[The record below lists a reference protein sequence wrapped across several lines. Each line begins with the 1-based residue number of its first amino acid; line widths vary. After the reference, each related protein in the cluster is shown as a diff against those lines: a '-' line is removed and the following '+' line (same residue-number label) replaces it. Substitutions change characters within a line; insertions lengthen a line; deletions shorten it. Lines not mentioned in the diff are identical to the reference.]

1 VSRLRGSQ
9 RLEQVVASVSG
20 DAHVS
25 VGDLV
30 DRLGAS
36 SFGLILLLLAILAL
50 IPIPGPIGQIFGA
63 TLAFV
68 GFQITRNAR
77 RIWLPERFR
86 RAHLPVPLLVGTI
99 RRFIPGL
106 RWCERGM
113 SRRRMLVL
121 TSARVR
127 VGLGIAVI
135 LLAAIIALPLPLGNL
150 LPALAIMT
158 IALALLERDG
168 AMVILAV
175 VMTVVAIVWT
185 GVLFFFGALIFN
197 ALFDLVG
204 F

>member
-1 VSRLRGSQ
+1 M
-9 RLEQVVASVSG
+9 
-20 DAHVS
+20 
-25 VGDLV
+25 GDLV

-50 IPIPGPIGQIFGA
+50 IPIPGPMGQIFGA
-63 TLAFV
+63 ALAFV
-68 GFQITRNAR
+68 GFQIARNAR
-77 RIWLPERFR
+77 RIWLPDRFR

-99 RRFIPGL
+99 RRFIPWL

-121 TSARVR
+121 TGTRVR
-127 VGLGIAVI
+127 IALGSAVI
-135 LLAAIIALPLPLGNL
+135 VLAAIIALPLPLGNL
-150 LPALAIMT
+150 LPALAIMV

-168 AMVILAV
+168 AMVLLAV

-185 GVLFFFGALIFN
+185 GVLFLFGALIVK
-197 ALFDLVG
+197 ALLDFFG